1 MAKAGHSY
9 QRLSLIVS
17 VARVS
22 NLCLIEGSLPK
33 YYLPAKCIFK

>member
-9 QRLSLIVS
+9 QRLSPIVS

-22 NLCLIEGSLPK
+22 NLCLIESLP
-33 YYLPAKCIFK
+33 ITIEESV

>member
-9 QRLSLIVS
+9 QWMPLIVS

-22 NLCLIEGSLPK
+22 NLCLIEGLPTK
-33 YYLPAKCIFK
+33 YDLPINCIV

>member
-9 QRLSLIVS
+9 QRTGVNQA

-22 NLCLIEGSLPK
+22 NLCLIEPLTVNR
-33 YYLPAKCIFK
+33 